1 MLQPGDWDY
10 RVTFSQRGTM
20 PPDDYGN
27 VEEGFVDQFT
37 VWAKLLPLRGGEQVM
52 AARLEGRQP
61 WIITV
66 RRTPETRQITTDWR
80 VVNVDDATQVFNVR
94 SVTPNM
100 TDRDIIDLLV
110 EEGVAV

>member
-1 MLQPGDWDY
+1 MLQPGEY
-10 RVTFSQRGTM
+10 NNRVTFGARALGSG
-20 PPDDYGN
+20 DDYGN
-27 VEEGFVDQFT
+27 PETGFVDAFT

-66 RRTPETRQITTDWR
+66 RRTPETEQITTDWR
-80 VVNVDDATQVFNVR
+80 AVNADNAAQTFNVR
-94 SVTPNM
+94 SVTPSPA
-100 TDRDIIDLLV
+100 RDIIDLLV